1 MKEVNKGIA
10 SHGAGGLRNGI
21 PVLTAPTSGKRSHQ
35 MERALN
41 LLLVPYLSEEG
52 IYIPKGFI

>member
-1 MKEVNKGIA
+1 MKEVNKGII

-21 PVLTAPTSGKRSHQ
+21 SVLTAPTFEKRSYQ
-35 MERALN
+35 MEPVLN

>member
-1 MKEVNKGIA
+1 MKEVNKGIT

-21 PVLTAPTSGKRSHQ
+21 SLLTALTFGKRSYR
-35 MERALN
+35 MERVFN
-41 LLLVPYLSEEG
+41 LLLAPYLSEEG

>member
-1 MKEVNKGIA
+1 MKEVNEGIT

-21 PVLTAPTSGKRSHQ
+21 PVLTAPTFEKRSYQ
-35 MERALN
+35 MERVLN
-41 LLLVPYLSEEG
+41 LLLAPYLSEEG